1 MRKPLSEYKT
11 WLMAFES
18 DKKKKRD
25 KSKIKVKY
33 IFTRL
38 LCSEM
43 HKIAQNSSLNS
54 IHRPVLIKSRLMV
67 MNYPHTLVRLWNGK
81 RPANLH

>member
-18 DKKKKRD
+18 DKKKKERN
-25 KSKIKVKY
+25 KSQY

-43 HKIAQNSSLNS
+43 HKIIQNSSLNL

-67 MNYPHTLVRLWNGK
+67 MNYLHTLVRLWNGK